1 MKHRLAMPVSLSPNS
16 LPEGERDVGSL
27 REFHANQAIDRQSG
41 ISLVEVIIFIVVVGI
56 GVTGLMSVMNSTTK
70 YSADP
75 MIRKQAIAVGESL
88 LEEIMLHPFTYCDP
102 DDPSAPT
109 AANSAGCT
117 TAEGLGVEGAETRYS
132 NATPFD
138 NVNDYSGFSMAAG
151 IYPVN
156 DGATLVAGLGGYKAS
171 VAMTSSNA
179 TAFGFPSDAD
189 AVLRID
195 VTVTDANGNDVTLT
209 GYRFRYAPNATL

>member
-1 MKHRLAMPVSLSPNS
+1 MCTDPTIKS
-16 LPEGERDVGSL
+16 
-27 REFHANQAIDRQSG
+27 QSG
-41 ISLVEVIIFIVVVGI
+41 VSLVEVIIFIVIVSVG
-56 GVTGLMSVMNSTTK
+56 VAGLMSVMNVTTK

-102 DDPSAPT
+102 DDLSAQT
-109 AANSAGCT
+109 ATSTAGCT
-117 TAEGLGVEGAETRYS
+117 TVEGVGGPEAGESRYS

-138 NVNDYSGFSMAAG
+138 NVNDYSDFSMSMPAG

-156 DGATLVAGLGGYKAS
+156 DGATLVPGLENYKAT
-171 VAMTSSNA
+171 VAMTSMNA

-195 VTVTDANGNDVTLT
+195 VTITDANGNDVALT